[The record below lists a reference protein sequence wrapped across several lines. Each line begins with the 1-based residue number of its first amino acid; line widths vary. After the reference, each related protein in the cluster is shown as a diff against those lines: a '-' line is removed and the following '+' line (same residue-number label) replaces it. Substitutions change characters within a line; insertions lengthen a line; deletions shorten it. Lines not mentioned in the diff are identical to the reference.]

1 MIFVLGLYLQQV
13 LQYSPIEAG
22 VAFLPLPIVLGM
34 ANVAA
39 GPIGHRFGLRM
50 PMAMGLLIGA
60 VGYCL
65 LARLGPAARYTTLLP
80 GLMMIPLVIVLS
92 VPLMTSALLASV
104 PKERSGV
111 ASGVLNT
118 VRQAGGGIGVALFG
132 ALMAGH
138 SVAGVR
144 LALLLSAAVFICA
157 AALAVTWVGRGS
169 AVRNSSQQ
177 LVSARSAARC

>member
-1 MIFVLGLYLQQV
+1 MIFVLALYLQQV
-13 LQYSPIEAG
+13 LQYSPLAAG
-22 VAFLPLPIVLGM
+22 VAFLPLPFVLGI

-39 GPIGHRFGLRM
+39 GPTGHRFGLRI

-60 VGYCL
+60 VGYCP
-65 LARLGPAARYTTLLP
+65 LAQLGPASRYITLLP
-80 GLMMIPLVIVLS
+80 GLMVIPLGVGLS

-138 SVAGVR
+138 SVGGLR

-157 AALAVTWVGRGS
+157 AAFAVTWVGRRS
-169 AVRNSSQQ
+169 AVQSSSEQ
-177 LVSARSAARC
+177 LVQAQSAAKC